1 MRLFLGALPLAGT
14 VLLALPALAPSAWAQ
29 APDARPQGGAVVAGQ
44 ASITQTPQ
52 RTQVEQSS
60 QRAVIEWRGFDIGAN
75 HHVDIR
81 QPDAAA
87 WSLQRVTGP
96 DPSAIAGRLTS
107 NGGVVIVNPAG
118 IVFHQGAQVDVAG
131 LIATA
136 SDTTNQAFMAG
147 RMVFDG
153 APRPGARVENQGT
166 ITLRD
171 QGLAALVGPVAANSG
186 TIRAR
191 MGRVAIAG
199 AEAVTI
205 DLAGDGLLSFDVT
218 RQVAGGAL
226 ATNSGTIAAEGGHV
240 LLTAQAASG
249 LVESVVE
256 AGGRIVARDIAAHA
270 PGGEVRVPA
279 GAVLDA
285 SRPAGGGRVTVGAA
299 PGSAIRAPHG
309 LAARTTVEPGATLR
323 ADATEAGAGGTVI
336 VHSAQR
342 TRMSGGISARGAG
355 GGPGGQVEVS
365 SRGTVR
371 LDGWVTVGQGGSVLI
386 DSEEVRIV
394 ETPDGDSDIAVAIVN
409 ETEGDFVVEAARS
422 IHVLA
427 EVDRSAGPLTLRTT
441 NDSAAPGDGIA
452 IEAPLRVLG
461 DLRLLTAGDITQ
473 ADGARIAAGTL
484 FAESRAG
491 AVRLDAS
498 DNAIGALDGGGAAGH
513 FSVTSSRRLAVDAP
527 LGAASIALT
536 SAEGLAIFAPL
547 TATGDVTLV
556 ATGAEGIVQAASG
569 AGIAAAQL
577 RAEAPI
583 GPVSLDGAG
592 NRVATLG
599 DSQAGGGFTLRNA
612 GALDVAGN
620 VNAAGTA
627 LSLTAET
634 GDLTQQAETR
644 LVAARLAVAAP
655 AGGVRLDAAGNAIDR
670 VSGTARD
677 GIAIRT
683 AGALTLEGTGLQA
696 ASVTLD
702 AQGDI
707 GQETDALVVT
717 GLLRARSED
726 GAVRLQDPLNRIG
739 ALGDSAAATELMLGT
754 EGALRVTGAVAAP
767 LVALTAA
774 EGISQDG
781 GTIRADVLR
790 AIALTGAVALD
801 GPGNAIGALGDSG
814 GATGFALATT
824 GALRA
829 AGDVTSGGALS
840 LRADSLALKG
850 ALRGASVQLTA
861 TQGDIAQSGGAITA
875 TTLRAEA
882 AGEVRLDAA
891 GNAIAAISGRAG
903 TVFRVRSSSALM
915 ADDIGAEAVA
925 LVAGGPITQPAT
937 GHGITAGLL
946 TAAAEGA
953 VELLAPAN
961 AIAALGP
968 VATPEGLVLRGG
980 VALELTAPLDLPL
993 LDLDLGGALT
1003 QRSGAT
1009 VAAGLLRLDVLGD
1022 ARLDQPGN
1030 RLPRVALAVATGDL
1044 TLVTEGSLGLEGLV
1058 RAGGELRLAA
1068 SDSIVQTAGRIEAPV
1083 LVATATGGNVLL
1095 ELPEN
1100 LVDAAGGNAAG
1111 SWRLRNAA
1119 TGTLE
1124 LAVLIAAPDVGLTLA
1139 GGLAQGQGALRA
1151 DALTLDVAGSVVLDG
1166 DGHRVAALSGRA
1178 GSVRLDAG
1186 GPLDVTGALASG
1198 GELALAADR
1207 IGLHAPASATQVLL
1221 VARDGDVT
1229 QAATGAG
1236 LRVTGGLEVYASGAV
1251 ALAGADNQVARLA
1264 GGSAEGGFVLATA
1277 GALTV
1282 RGDVAGETVVLRA
1295 GGVLTLDGATFAAGR
1310 AVLIAAPSGI
1320 AAGDGSRLEARDP
1333 ARLPVL
1339 ILDSRASGLV
1349 AIPDFVEPDLPGRAA
1364 AVQPT
1369 QLVQFGAARN
1379 VGAGGVVFDIAAG
1392 GAPVFLLVDAGPV
1405 LGALEA
1411 GRLGVLGLGGTAFL
1425 VGALG
1430 GVGGEPAATLASA
1443 AGAPESYRFNNCP
1456 IGLANCGAP
1465 PPNGG
1470 GTGGGGAGGGGGGGG
1485 SGGGTGGGGAGG
1497 GGGGSGGGTGGG
1509 GAGGGGGGGGSGG
1522 GTGGGG
1528 AGGGSPP
1535 VGPSPEP
1542 PAGLVLPLLLPVP
1555 LLLVDLAKPP
1565 GDVPTTSLPAII
1577 EEREA
1582 DASR

>member
-1 MRLFLGALPLAGT
+1 MRFPLRPLLLAGT
-14 VLLALPALAPSAWAQ
+14 ALLALPVLAPLARAQ

-44 ASITQTPQ
+44 ARITQTPQ

-75 HHVDIR
+75 HQVDIR

-107 NGGVVIVNPAG
+107 NGGVAIVNPAG

-147 RMVFDG
+147 RMAFDG
-153 APRPGARVENQGT
+153 APRPGARVENHGT

-240 LLTAQAASG
+240 LLTAQVASG
-249 LVESVVE
+249 LIESLVE

-270 PGGEVRVPA
+270 PGGVVRVPA

-285 SRPAGGGRVTVGAA
+285 SAPAGGGRVTVGAA
-299 PGSAIRAPHG
+299 PGSAIGAPQA
-309 LAARTTVEPGATLR
+309 LATRTTVEAGATLR
-323 ADATEAGAGGTVI
+323 ADATEAGVGGTVI

-371 LDGWVTVGQGGSVLI
+371 LDGWVTVGRGGRVLI
-386 DSEEVRIV
+386 DPEEVRIV
-394 ETPDGDSDIAVAIVN
+394 EVPEGDSDIAAAFVN
-409 ETEGDFVVEAARS
+409 SADDGERLEIEAARR
-422 IHVLA
+422 IRVLA
-427 EVDRSAGPLTLRTT
+427 EVNREAGPLTLRTT
-441 NDSAAPGDGIA
+441 NEIAAEGDGIA

-461 DLRLLTAGDITQ
+461 DLRLMTAGDITQ

-491 AVRLDAS
+491 TVRLDAS

-513 FSVTSSRRLAVDAP
+513 FAVASNRRLAVDAP
-527 LGAASIALT
+527 LRAASIALT
-536 SAEGLAIFAPL
+536 SAAGVAIFAPL
-547 TATGDVTLV
+547 TATGGVTLV
-556 ATGAEGIVQAASG
+556 ATGAEGVTQATSG

-577 RAEAPI
+577 RVEAPI
-583 GPVSLDGAG
+583 GPVLLDGAG

-599 DSQAGGGFTLRNA
+599 DSQAGGGFTLRTA
-612 GALDVAGN
+612 EALDIAGN
-620 VNAAGTA
+620 LNAAGTT
-627 LSLTAET
+627 LRLTVDA
-634 GDLTQQAETR
+634 GDLTQQADTR

-655 AGGVRLDAAGNAIDR
+655 VGGVRLEATENAIDR

-683 AGALTLEGTGLQA
+683 AGGLTVEGTGLRA
-696 ASVTLD
+696 ASITLR
-702 AQGDI
+702 AVGDI
-707 GQETDALVVT
+707 GQETDALVVA
-717 GLLRARSED
+717 GVLRARSEA

-739 ALGDSAAATELMLGT
+739 ALGDSAAATELLLGT
-754 EGALRVTGAVAAP
+754 EGTLRVTGAVDAP

-774 EGISQDG
+774 EGVAQDG
-781 GTIRADVLR
+781 GTIRAETLR
-790 AIALTGAVALD
+790 AVALTGAVALE

-824 GALRA
+824 GALRVE
-829 AGDVTSGGALS
+829 GDITTGGTLS
-840 LRADSLALKG
+840 LRARSLALEG
-850 ALRGASVQLTA
+850 ALGGGAVQLAA

-882 AGEVRLDAA
+882 SGEVRLDAT

-903 TVFRVRSSSALM
+903 PLFRLRSASALT
-915 ADDIGAEAVA
+915 ADDIGAKTVA
-925 LVAGGPITQPAT
+925 LTAAGPITQPAT
-937 GHGITAGLL
+937 GLGIIAALL
-946 TAAAEGA
+946 TAEAQGA

-968 VATPEGLVLRGG
+968 VAAEGLVLRSGI
-980 VALELTAPLDLPL
+980 ALELTAPLDLTL
-993 LDLDLGGALT
+993 LDLGFGGSLT
-1003 QRSGAT
+1003 QGPGAT
-1009 VAAGLLRLDVLGD
+1009 VAAGTLRLEVLGD
-1022 ARLDQPGN
+1022 ALLDHPGN
-1030 RLPRVALAVATGDL
+1030 RLPSVARAVATGDL
-1044 TLVTEGSLGLEGLV
+1044 ILGTDGSLGLEGLV
-1058 RAGGELRLAA
+1058 RAGGVLRLTAA
-1068 SDSIVQTAGRIEAPV
+1068 GSIGQTAGHIEAPV
-1083 LVATATGGNVLL
+1083 LIAAATGGNVLL
-1095 ELPEN
+1095 EQPGN
-1100 LVDAAGGNAAG
+1100 LVGAAGGNAAG
-1111 SWRLRNAA
+1111 SWRLRSAA
-1119 TGTLE
+1119 AGTLDV
-1124 LAVLIAAPDVGLTLA
+1124 AVLIAAPEVALTLD
-1139 GGLAQGQGALRA
+1139 GGLSQGDGALRA
-1151 DALTLDVAGSVVLDG
+1151 DVLALDVAGSVVLDG

-1178 GSVRLDAG
+1178 GALRLDAG
-1186 GPLDVTGALASG
+1186 GPLDVTGTLASG
-1198 GELALAADR
+1198 GALALAADR
-1207 IGLHAPASATQVLL
+1207 IGLLAPASASQALL
-1221 VARDGDVT
+1221 VARGGDVT
-1229 QAATGAG
+1229 QAASGAG
-1236 LRVTGGLEVYASGAV
+1236 LSVAGGLEAYASGAV
-1251 ALAGADNQVARLA
+1251 ALDGAGNQVARLA
-1264 GGSAEGGFVLATA
+1264 GGSAEGGFALATG

-1282 RGDVAGETVVLRA
+1282 RGDVAGETVMLRA
-1295 GGVLTLDGATFAAGR
+1295 GGPLTLDGATFAAGR
-1310 AVLIAAPSGI
+1310 AVLIAAPAGI
-1320 AAGDGSRLEARDP
+1320 AAGAGSRLEARDP

-1339 ILDSRASGLV
+1339 ILDSRGAGLA
-1349 AIPDFVEPDLPGRAA
+1349 AIPGFVQPDLPGRAA
-1364 AVQPT
+1364 SAQPT
-1369 QLVQFGAARN
+1369 QLPQFGAARA
-1379 VGAGGVVFDIAAG
+1379 VAGGHVVFNIAGG
-1392 GAPVFLLVDAGPV
+1392 GAPIFLLVDAAPV

-1411 GRLGVLGLGGTAFL
+1411 GRLGVLGQGGSATL

-1430 GVGGEPAATLASA
+1430 GVGGEPAAALASA
-1443 AGAPESYRFNNCP
+1443 AGQPASYRFNNCP
-1456 IGLANCGAP
+1456 MGLANCGALP
-1465 PPNGG
+1465 P
-1470 GTGGGGAGGGGGGGG
+1470 GGGGEVAGGGGGGGG
-1485 SGGGTGGGGAGG
+1485 A
-1497 GGGGSGGGTGGG
+1497 
-1509 GAGGGGGGGGSGG
+1509 
-1522 GTGGGG
+1522 
-1528 AGGGSPP
+1528 SPIIP
-1535 VGPSPEP
+1535 PAQT
-1542 PAGLVLPLLLPVP
+1542 PAGLADRLLIPVP
-1555 LLLVDLAKPP
+1555 LLLSGLTQPP
-1565 GDVPTTSLPAII
+1565 GGTSPSSQPGGSAPWSPSAESFLFPPPHVIA

-1582 DASR
+1582 EAPR